1 MQGRENSPPRAAW
14 VVARRRVATARDTLG
29 PIPPPDVGACEEGGA
44 VQIATWN
51 VNGLRAR
58 VDYIKLWLAERE
70 PDVVGFQELKMEDDK
85 FPHDAFEDLGYR
97 CVTHGQKSWNGVA
110 ILSRL
115 PVEHVESGLPGQADF
130 GSRLIRARVGEGN
143 AAVDFTTLYC
153 PNGKSTDHDDFPK
166 KLDWF
171 DALRDWAKGFVDS
184 GTATILC
191 GDFNIV
197 PTALDTWDE
206 ESFVGSIFHTDEER
220 ARLAAVLDV
229 GLRDLY
235 REVEP
240 DTQAFSWW
248 DYRGGAFHRKH
259 GLRIDFLLG
268 TEAVVSRLR
277 GVEIDR
283 DFRKKKEGLT
293 ASDHAPVIA
302 TLDD

>member
-1 MQGRENSPPRAAW
+1 M
-14 VVARRRVATARDTLG
+14 
-29 PIPPPDVGACEEGGA
+29 
-44 VQIATWN
+44 QIATWN
-51 VNGLRAR
+51 INGLRAR
-58 VDYIKLWLAERE
+58 VDYIKLWLTERE

-85 FPHDAFEDLGYR
+85 FPHDAFEELGYTT
-97 CVTHGQKSWNGVA
+97 VTHGQKSWNGVA

-115 PVEHVESGLPGQADF
+115 PVEHLESGLPGQADF
-130 GSRLIRARVGEGN
+130 GSRLIRARVGEGD

-166 KLDWF
+166 KLAWF

-206 ESFVGSIFHTDEER
+206 ESFADSIFHTDEER

-229 GLRDLY
+229 GLLDLY